1 MSGAKRAT
9 SVGLEVH
16 AGHGLDFVTA
26 AAIAALPEI
35 AELNIGHFLIGE
47 AIFDGLDAVV
57 RKMHA
62 VMNRG
67 RRSGGAR

>member
-1 MSGAKRAT
+1 
-9 SVGLEVH
+9 VGLEVH

-47 AIFDGLDAVV
+47 AIFDGLEAVV
-57 RKMHA
+57 RKMRA
-62 VMNRG
+62 VMNHG
-67 RRSGGAR
+67 RRNGGAGR

>member
-1 MSGAKRAT
+1 
-9 SVGLEVH
+9 VGLEVH

-26 AAIAALPEI
+26 ATIAALPEI

-57 RKMHA
+57 RKMRA
-62 VMNRG
+62 VMNHA
-67 RRSGGAR
+67 RRESGAG